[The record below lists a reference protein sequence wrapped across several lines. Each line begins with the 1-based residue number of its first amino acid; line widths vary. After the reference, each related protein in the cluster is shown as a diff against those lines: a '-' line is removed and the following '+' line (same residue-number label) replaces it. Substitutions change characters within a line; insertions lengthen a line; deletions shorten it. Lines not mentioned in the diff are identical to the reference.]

1 MSVSTSMTENLARP
15 VECLLFVA
23 GEPVTARS
31 LARSLDA
38 DEAAIPVAI
47 RYLRDRYAST
57 DSALQI
63 LDIAG
68 GYQLSTRPELGPLVG
83 KYLAPHANR
92 LSRPSLETVTIIAY
106 RQPVTQ
112 AEVEAIRGV
121 ASDGVMKTLTER
133 ELITEVGRKP
143 TPGRP
148 ILYGTTGA
156 FLHYFGLSSLGDL
169 PPLDADEE
177 IEAEAADGEA
187 ARVALEAAGV

>member
-1 MSVSTSMTENLARP
+1 MNVSESLARP

-23 GEPVTARS
+23 GEPLTARA
-31 LARSLDA
+31 LARGLDA

-47 RYLRDRYAST
+47 RALRDRYIST

-63 LDIAG
+63 LEIAG

-133 ELITEVGRKP
+133 ELIAEVGRKP

-148 ILYGTTGA
+148 ILYGTTPS

-169 PPLDADEE
+169 PPLDADEGA
-177 IEAEAADGEA
+177 EAESEEQA
-187 ARVALEAAGV
+187 ARVALEAAGVEA